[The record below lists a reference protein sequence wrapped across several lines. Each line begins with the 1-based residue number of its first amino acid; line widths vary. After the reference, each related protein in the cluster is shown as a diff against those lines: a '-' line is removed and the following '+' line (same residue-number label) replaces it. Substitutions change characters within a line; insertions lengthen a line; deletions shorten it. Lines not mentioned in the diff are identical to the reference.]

1 MNCYITGTGIFLPGD
16 AINNEDISQYIGN
29 LEGEEEIKEKILR
42 MNGIK
47 RRHYALDRHQVPTH
61 DVYGLA
67 TLAVKDCLDNCEHKE
82 SIGYLSTGTTNAP
95 LVAPGAASIVHAR
108 LAQMGILG
116 KSIEINSNAGICT
129 SGAQA
134 IINACRVVALGE
146 QASALSV
153 GVDQPSDILKS
164 TSIDVPS
171 DRDSHSDDIKK
182 SKWFMSVFLRF
193 MLSDGAGA
201 FLIQDKP
208 ASEGMSFQVN
218 WTYSKSF
225 ANEAPLC
232 MKLESR
238 SLLLSQDVN
247 VLNEHMSQCSR
258 ESVFGAME
266 ANNDRLGSYRTVLP
280 HLSSY
285 FFRRMMLKII
295 RELCSD
301 SEETVDYWTNL
312 ETVGNTG
319 SASIYLMLNEYANSH
334 ELNEGDKILLF
345 VPESGQFNFVIISLT
360 VVQ

>member
-1 MNCYITGTGIFLPGD
+1 MNCYITRTGSFLPGD
-16 AINNEDISQYIGN
+16 AINNEDISRYIGN
-29 LEGEEEIKEKILR
+29 LEGESEIKEKILR

-47 RRHYALDRHQVPTH
+47 QRHYALDPNQDPTH

-67 TLAVKDCLDNCEHKE
+67 ALAVKDCLDNCEDKE
-82 SIGYLSTGTTNAP
+82 SIGYLSTGTTNSP
-95 LVAPGAASIVHAR
+95 LVAPGPASIVHAR
-108 LAQMGILG
+108 LAQMGIL
-116 KSIEINSNAGICT
+116 KESIEINSNSGICT

-164 TSIDVPS
+164 TSIDVPP
-171 DRDSHSDDIKK
+171 DRGSHLDDIKN

-208 ASEGMSFQVN
+208 ATDRMSFQVN
-218 WTYSKSF
+218 WTHSKSF

-247 VLNEHMSQCSR
+247 VLNEFMSQYSR
-258 ESVFGAME
+258 ESVIGAME
-266 ANNDRLGSYRTVLP
+266 TNNDLLGSYKIVLP

-285 FFRRMMLKII
+285 FFRRMMLRII

-301 SEETVDYWTNL
+301 SGGAVDYWTNL

-319 SASIYLMLNEYANSH
+319 SASIYLMLNEYVNSH
-334 ELNEGDKILLF
+334 ELNEGDKVLLF

-360 VVQ
+360 VIR